1 MGYKDLREWLEKVE
15 KMGELRIIKGADWN
29 LEIGAIRELV
39 DKRKNG
45 PALLFDEIKGY
56 PKGYR
61 LLVNSMGEMKRLALS
76 MNIPSDLTPMSFIEA
91 IKNKQKNL
99 KLIPPKFVKTGP
111 ILENIHQGKDINAL
125 IFPTPKWNELDGGR
139 YIGTG
144 GVDIT
149 RDPDEG
155 WVNLGTYRVMVHDKD
170 TLAFYIS
177 PGKHGRIHREKYF
190 SRGEPCKVAL
200 CLGQD
205 PLILLAG
212 GIEVPYRVSEYDFVG
227 GIKGEPVEV
236 IEGPYTGLPIPA
248 NAEIVIEGESYPGET
263 KTEGPFGEFTGY
275 YASSARPEPFIRIKT
290 ILHRNDPILL
300 CSPPGKPPYEN
311 AFYRSFIMSANIWEQ
326 LEKAGIADV
335 KGVWVPPAGGAR
347 SLIFLSIKQRY
358 PGHAK
363 QAATVAAQCGAGAY
377 LGRYVIVMD
386 EDIDITDMDEVFWAL
401 ATRSDPERSIDIIRR
416 CWSTPLDPMI
426 PSGNPPLNSR
436 AIIEACRPYERIVS
450 FPPVVGAKK
459 EYLDAVE
466 EKWGGLLF
474 PEHKK

>member
-1 MGYKDLREWLEKVE
+1 
-15 KMGELRIIKGADWN
+15 
-29 LEIGAIRELV
+29 V

-61 LLVNSMGEMKRLALS
+61 LLVNSMGAIKRLALCL
-76 MNIPSDLTPMSFIEA
+76 NISSDLTPMSFIEA

-111 ILENIHQGKDINAL
+111 ILENVYQGKDINAL

-248 NAEIVIEGESYPGET
+248 DAEIVIEGESYPGET

-311 AFYRSFIMSANIWEQ
+311 AFYRSFMKSANIWEE
-326 LEKAGIADV
+326 LEKAGIPDIQ
-335 KGVWVPPAGGAR
+335 GVWVPAAGCAM

-363 QAATVAAQCGAGAY
+363 QAAMVAGQCGAGAY

-426 PSGNPPLNSR
+426 PSGGSPLNSR
-436 AIIEACRPYERIVS
+436 AIIEACRPYERIDS
-450 FPPVVGAKK
+450 FPPVVAAKK
-459 EYLDAVE
+459 EYLETVKK
-466 EKWGGLLF
+466 KWGGLLF
-474 PEHKK
+474 AEGEK

>member
-1 MGYKDLREWLEKVE
+1 MSYKDLRDWLENVD
-15 KMGELRIIKGADWN
+15 KMAELRILNGADWN

-39 DKRKNG
+39 DKQKNG
-45 PALLFDEIKGY
+45 PALLFDQIKGY

-61 LLVNSMGEMKRLALS
+61 LLVNSMGAMKRLALS
-76 MNIPSDLTPMSFIEA
+76 LNISSDLTAMSFIEA
-91 IKNKQKNL
+91 IKDKQKNL
-99 KLIPPKFVKTGP
+99 KLIPPKFVKAGP
-111 ILENIHQGKDINAL
+111 ILENIYQGKDINAL

-205 PLILLAG
+205 PLMLLAG
-212 GIEVPYRVSEYDFVG
+212 SVEVPYGVSEYDFVG

-236 IEGPYTGLPIPA
+236 IEGPFTGLPIPA
-248 NAEIVIEGESYPGET
+248 DAEIVIEGESYPGET

-311 AFYRSFIMSANIWEQ
+311 AFYRSFMKSANIWEQ
-326 LEKAGIADV
+326 LEKAGIGDV
-335 KGVWVPPAGGAR
+335 RGVWVPPAGGAM

-363 QAATVAAQCGAGAY
+363 QAAMVAGQCGAGAY

-401 ATRSDPERSIDIIRR
+401 ATRSDPERSIDVIRR
-416 CWSTPLDPMI
+416 CWSTPLDSMI
-426 PSGNPPLNSR
+426 PTGGFPLNSR
-436 AIIEACRPYERIVS
+436 AIIEACRPYERISS

-459 EYLDAVE
+459 EYLDAIQK
-466 EKWGGLLF
+466 KWGSLLF
-474 PEHKK
+474 PEDKK

>member
-1 MGYKDLREWLEKVE
+1 MSYKDLREWLENVD
-15 KMGELRIIKGADWN
+15 KMGELRILKGADWN

-45 PALLFDEIKGY
+45 PALLFDEIKDY

-61 LLVNSMGEMKRLALS
+61 LLVNSMGSIRRLGLTL
-76 MNIPSDLTPMSFIEA
+76 NISSDLTLMNFIKTLKE
-91 IKNKQKNL
+91 KLKNL
-99 KLIPPKFVKTGP
+99 KLIPPKYVKTGP
-111 ILENIHQGKDINAL
+111 ILENIYKGKDIDVF
-125 IFPTPKWNELDGGR
+125 IFPAPKWNELDGGR

-155 WVNLGTYRVMVHDKD
+155 WVNLGTYRVMIHDKD
-170 TLAFYIS
+170 TVAFYIS

-190 SRGEPCKVAL
+190 TRGEPCKVAL

-227 GIKGEPVEV
+227 GLKGSPVEV

-248 NAEIVIEGESYPGET
+248 DAEIVIEGESYPGET
-263 KTEGPFGEFTGY
+263 KAEGPFGEFTGY
-275 YASSARPEPFIRIKT
+275 YASSARPEPFIKVKT

-326 LEKAGIADV
+326 LEKAGIPDV
-335 KGVWVPPAGGAR
+335 QGVWVPPAGGAR
-347 SLIFLSIKQRY
+347 SLIFISIKQRY

-363 QAATVAAQCGAGAY
+363 QAALVASQCGAGAY
-377 LGRYVIVMD
+377 LGRYVIVVD

-401 ATRSDPERSIDIIRR
+401 ATRSDPEHSIDIIRR

-426 PSGNPPLNSR
+426 PSGSPPLNSR
-436 AIIEACRPYERIVS
+436 AIIEACRPFEWIDK
-450 FPPVVGAKK
+450 FPPVVGSKK
-459 EYLDAVE
+459 EYLDAVK
-466 EKWGGLLF
+466 EKWGNLLF
-474 PEHKK
+474 PEDN